1 MTPFRTVPLLLTF
14 VSGFV
19 AAQEMPPKP
28 TEAAVPHRLELI
40 RCKASNLIGC
50 AITNPK
56 NESLGEI
63 QDIVLD
69 SRNQRVAYVVVAF
82 GGTLGF
88 GEKYFAK
95 PWRLIEI
102 VQRSSDDLPRATL
115 GLDLATLKAAPGFD
129 KANWPDMAN
138 PSWASQVD
146 QYYGDRKEGTV
157 PAGSAEPKGSAKD
170 GTSGA
175 AQPPASAAFVHRRFS
190 QILGTRVTDARR
202 NRIADVEDLVVGVE
216 SARIEGMLL
225 SFGGVLGIGESVA
238 LVPVEAM
245 TYDAAKLVYVL
256 PCSSERLTAMALKD
270 GKWPV
275 LGNDAWLTSSREAC
289 LVARKE
295 SDAKATAVVIDAN
308 AHSTTKAKYDL
319 SKVETM
325 RGTIVTVGTVANVEP
340 SEELVRLRIRLE
352 DEREVVVHAGPS
364 SFAQQ
369 RLLDLRPGR
378 RVRVTGAPSVFDGRA
393 VVLAGELE
401 VDGKSVSLRDE
412 DGAPTWLA
420 GK

>member
-88 GEKYFAK
+88 GEKYFAM

-256 PCSSERLTAMALKD
+256 PCSSERLSAMALKD